1 MQTLTKSAPSA
12 TPAALGGKYL
22 TFHIGAGTYGI
33 QVIQVREIM
42 RMQPITSVPQM
53 PEYIKGV
60 LNLRGKII
68 PVVDLRVKFGM
79 SEIRQDEH
87 TCIIVVQIQVE
98 GTAMRQM
105 GVIVDG
111 VEEVANISAAD
122 IEETPHFGQNFD
134 TEHLMGM
141 AKVRGTVI
149 TLLDTNKVVEGDLI
163 KQFEATK

>member
-1 MQTLTKSAPSA
+1 MQTLTESTPSVK
-12 TPAALGGKYL
+12 PAALGGKYL
-22 TFHIGAGTYGI
+22 TFHIGAGSYGI

-42 RMQPITSVPQM
+42 RMQPITPVPQM

-68 PVVDLRVKFGM
+68 PVVDLRVKFSM
-79 SEIRQDEH
+79 SGIRQDEH
-87 TCIIVVQIQVE
+87 TCIIVVQIQLE
-98 GTAMRQM
+98 GTTMRQI

-111 VEEVANISAAD
+111 VEEVANISATD

-134 TEHLMGM
+134 TEYILGM

-149 TLLDTNKVVEGDLI
+149 TLLDINKVVQGELI
-163 KQFEATK
+163 SQLELGK